1 MDKVIRNISLARLKM
16 AIQGTHSIK
25 VVDFI
30 EKACNNMPQ
39 HMSEI
44 ILLRVLR
51 GDSFDKISCYLK
63 SKGYTYAAKKFNEM
77 YMMECEQTRQDD
89 LFIKYFELDRLDTI
103 YEAQSDEVTT
113 QVGVT
118 EEGNSSF
125 QQETTTFLDNQDVNI
140 LDLSNEPDP
149 TRMREDQQKI
159 TNIANFL
166 SRPRVVGRFSWT
178 PNGNFANANNAIT
191 IDPWSTYLQNSITFK
206 LNNFRNFRCKAM
218 HLQFRVNGSPFHY
231 GRLYVSYMPGPR
243 AIVPYATMTIPGD
256 NTVPIT
262 NFAGSLN
269 TNARG
274 LKTHWS
280 QYPGVFIDPSTNNVA
295 ELVLP
300 FFCPT
305 NYVSLVANSQV
316 ASLGKFTIWLLN
328 TLQCVNNTNTE
339 DITVTATAWL
349 EDPILAV
356 PTDQLAYSG
365 EAYFAQAKAGSG
377 IRQQKPQRTYN
388 QRSQDAARMKVGQMK
403 AEVDRKQALTKK
415 KSSNNAGGNET
426 QGKDEYGK
434 GLISAPAT
442 ALAGFAGTLEKVPV
456 IGPYATATKMVLG
469 KVSSIAKIFGFS
481 RPLVVESPCYVNQR
495 PWSAL
500 AVTQGDD
507 TSLKLTLD
515 PKQEITIDPTVVGLP
530 SNDEMSFAN
539 IFKRES
545 LLLIA
550 SWSQA
555 TGATTN
561 LFNILVKPDAR
572 PMNLTGDPINFHTAL
587 SWGVQP
593 FRYWRGTIN
602 YRIQIVASQMHR
614 GRLAIVYN
622 PTRNISASLPDQ
634 ATTYQQY
641 IDLTECR
648 DYTFS
653 VRYTNP
659 NPWQLLHSPS
669 TQVVTIGT
677 GFGAVEANY
686 SNGSISCYVLNEL
699 ATPTST
705 AAPVDINIFISA
717 GDDFMVAVPGS
728 PDFDHVSPF
737 AQVIKDAYG
746 GEAFFGE
753 ADYAVDAENAPT
765 TVENMHIVLNADEDD
780 VPNVDNE
787 NLVFFGEQNVS
798 LRSLI
803 KRYCLYRRYD
813 FSRSTGGTALG
824 FGLLHPHIPVW
835 PGNADAITV
844 LGQFNWAIGDS
855 DDNGLFNYVR
865 NTLLTYY
872 RIGFAAYRG
881 NVRYK
886 YIFDG
891 SITSGVSFSNV
902 HVTRDSDPTS
912 DTAGSMFSTIVTTA
926 MAGVA
931 ASNNLK
937 QSIMYTDTNT
947 FGTFSGTEI
956 ESTRLKNG
964 IEFEH
969 PYYANQR
976 FTFTTIDATG
986 SIIVA
991 PSDLTILQKQSIR
1004 RSCHRTSFTV
1014 IQNALSAHDNAGSC
1028 DVYVAAGEDFNLHY
1042 FVAAPVLGFAH
1053 PVIA

>member
-16 AIQGTHSIK
+16 AIQGTHSVKI
-25 VVDFI
+25 VDFI

-39 HMSEI
+39 HVSEV

-51 GDSFDKISCYLK
+51 GDSFDKISYYLK
-63 SKGYTYAAKKFNEM
+63 DKGYTYAAKKFNEM
-77 YMMECEQTRQDD
+77 YLIECEQRRQDD
-89 LFIKYFELDRLDTI
+89 LFIKFFELDTI
-103 YEAQSDEVTT
+103 SEYEAQSSEVTT

-149 TRMREDQQKI
+149 TRIREDQQSV
-159 TNIANFL
+159 TSIANFL
-166 SRPRVVGRFSWT
+166 CRPRVIGRFSWV
-178 PNGNFANANNAIT
+178 PNGNFSNPLNAIT

-206 LNNFRNFRCKAM
+206 LNNFRNFRCKAL
-218 HLQFRVNGSPFHY
+218 HIQFRVNGSPFHY
-231 GRLYVSYMPGPR
+231 GRLYVSYTPGPR
-243 AIVPYATMTIPGD
+243 TIVPYASMMVPGD
-256 NTVPIT
+256 NTVPIN
-262 NFAGSLN
+262 NFAGALN

-305 NYVSLVANSQV
+305 NYISLVANSQV
-316 ASLGKFTIWLLN
+316 ASLGRFTIWMLN

-339 DITVTATAWL
+339 DITVTATAWM
-349 EDPILAV
+349 EEPVLAV

-365 EAYFAQAKAGSG
+365 EAYYAQAKAGSG
-377 IRQQKPQRTYN
+377 IKQQKTQRKYN
-388 QRSQDAARMKVGQMK
+388 QQSQNDARLRVGQMK
-403 AEVDRKQALTKK
+403 AEIDKKQNSN
-415 KSSNNAGGNET
+415 KSKGKATSSKGDET
-426 QGKDEYGK
+426 QGDDEYGK

-456 IGPYATATKMVLG
+456 IGPYATATKMALS
-469 KVSSIAKIFGFS
+469 KVSSIAKLFGFS
-481 RPLVVESPCYVNQR
+481 RPLVVESPRYVNQR
-495 PWSAL
+495 PWSAI

-530 SNDEMSFAN
+530 SEDEMSFAT

-550 SWSQA
+550 PWSQA
-555 TGATTN
+555 TGATTC
-561 LFNILVKPDAR
+561 LFSILVKPDAR

-622 PTRNISASLPDQ
+622 PTRNVSSTLPDQ

-641 IDLTECR
+641 IDLTEGR

-677 GFGAVEANY
+677 SFGAVEGNY
-686 SNGSISCYVLNEL
+686 SNGTISCYVLNEL

-705 AAPVDINIFISA
+705 AAPVDINIYISA

-737 AQVIKDAYG
+737 AEVIKDAYG

-753 ADYAVDAENAPT
+753 ADYVVEAENAAT
-765 TVENMHIVLNADEDD
+765 TDDNIHIVLNADDNY

-803 KRYCLYRRYD
+803 KRYCLYRRYNLTRESSSD
-813 FSRSTGGTALG
+813 VIGI
-824 FGLLHPHIPVW
+824 GLTHPHIPVW
-835 PGNADAITV
+835 PGNADAIPTI
-844 LGQFNWAIGDS
+844 GQFNWAIGDT

-891 SITSGVSFSNV
+891 NATTNSAFNTIRVVRF
-902 HVTRDSDPTS
+902 SDPAG
-912 DTAGSMFSTIVTTA
+912 DTAGNMFSTIITTA
-926 MAGVA
+926 MASA
-931 ASNNLK
+931 ADPDNVK
-937 QSIMYTDTNT
+937 QSIMYSDTNT
-947 FGTFSGTEI
+947 FGTFSGAEI
-956 ESTRLKNG
+956 EFNRMKNG

-976 FTFTTIDATG
+976 FSFTALDATG
-986 SIIVA
+986 SIIGA
-991 PSDLTILQKQSIR
+991 PTDLTILQKQSIR
-1004 RSCHRTSFTV
+1004 RSRHRVNV
-1014 IQNALSAHDNAGSC
+1014 IAVQNAVAANNNALTC
-1028 DVYVAAGEDFNLHY
+1028 DVYCAAGEDFSLHY
-1042 FVAAPVLGFAH
+1042 FIAAPILGFAH
-1053 PVIA
+1053 PVIT